1 MDILGYS
8 TLISWHKF
16 FNIFKIVIRDLIMVF
31 GWGKKKPQKQEPGI
45 SLQKKQILLS
55 DVPNAVNEILSIR
68 TKTIIA
74 ETVTFRNKIN
84 SSCKTIL
91 DIAIDLERDTLKVDD
106 IDIHL
111 KRLVER
117 GKKEVI
123 SVIKRESIV
132 KIPEINSYEDV
143 KNFNALAGR
152 ILKKIGDA
160 LGRQSSVIHIFAKKY
175 AGKLKGDLK
184 VMTDGN
190 DEVTTIITNHSEL
203 ETKIEQ
209 ILETMNKIEQSK
221 KLIVDLGEQQKLA
234 KKTIDDLTTMIDRDE
249 NMINDIKNSSKYAEF
264 LQINENLDSLSSEK
278 NKIRNEIELQFTKI
292 SRPLNKYV
300 YVSSLDKPLKK
311 LLTNLIAN
319 PYDVLIDTN
328 KQDVVQILE
337 STRNGIQSGSVSV
350 KDTQKSLSQIDET
363 LSLLSGFIV
372 KISNFNSSKNDIES
386 KLLAFSND
394 ELRQKE
400 SNLSM
405 HHNDKLSL
413 ESKIK
418 SIEEEL
424 TSTAEFIPKSVK
436 SVELI
441 LNQISAVQY
450 IIKSG

>member
-1 MDILGYS
+1 M
-8 TLISWHKF
+8 
-16 FNIFKIVIRDLIMVF
+16 IRDLIMVF

-45 SLQKKQILLS
+45 SIQKKQILLS

-143 KNFNALAGR
+143 KNFNAIASR

-160 LGRQSSVIHIFAKKY
+160 LGRQSNVIHIFAKKY
-175 AGKLKGDLK
+175 ATKLKGDLK

-221 KLIVDLGEQQKLA
+221 KLIIDLGEQQKLT
-234 KKTIDDLTTMIDRDE
+234 KKTIDDLITTIDRDE
-249 NMINDIKNSSKYAEF
+249 NGINNIKNSSNYAEF

-278 NKIRNEIELQFTKI
+278 NKIKNEIELQFTKI

-372 KISNFNSSKNDIES
+372 KISNFNSSKNDIEN

-400 SNLSM
+400 SSLSM
-405 HHNDKLSL
+405 HHNDKSSL
-413 ESKIK
+413 ESKIE

-424 TSTAEFIPKSVK
+424 TSTAEFIPKSIR

>member
-1 MDILGYS
+1 
-8 TLISWHKF
+8 
-16 FNIFKIVIRDLIMVF
+16 MVF
-31 GWGKKKPQKQEPGI
+31 GWGKKKPKQEPGI

-55 DVPNAVNEILSIR
+55 DVPNVVNEIRSIR
-68 TKTIIA
+68 TKTIIV
-74 ETVTFRNKIN
+74 ETKTFRNKIN

-91 DIAIDLERDTLKVDD
+91 NIAIDLERDTLKVDD

-132 KIPEINSYEDV
+132 KIPEINSYDDV
-143 KNFNALAGR
+143 KNFNAIASR

-160 LGRQSSVIHIFAKKY
+160 LGRQSNVIHIFAKKY
-175 AGKLKGDLK
+175 ATKLKGDLK

-190 DEVTTIITNHSEL
+190 DEVTTLITNHSEL

-221 KLIVDLGEQQKLA
+221 KLIIDLGEQQKLT
-234 KKTIDDLTTMIDRDE
+234 KKTIDDLITTIDRDE
-249 NMINDIKNSSKYAEF
+249 NGINNIKNSSNYAEF

-278 NKIRNEIELQFTKI
+278 NKIKNEIELQFTKI

-372 KISNFNSSKNDIES
+372 KISNFNSSKNDIEN

-400 SNLSM
+400 SSLSM
-405 HHNDKLSL
+405 HHNDKSSL
-413 ESKIK
+413 ESKIE

-424 TSTAEFIPKSVK
+424 TSTAEFIPKSIR

>member
-1 MDILGYS
+1 
-8 TLISWHKF
+8 
-16 FNIFKIVIRDLIMVF
+16 MVF
-31 GWGKKKPQKQEPGI
+31 GWGKKKPKQEPGI

-55 DVPNAVNEILSIR
+55 DVLNVVNEIRSIR
-68 TKTIIA
+68 TKTIIV
-74 ETVTFRNKIN
+74 ETKTFRNKIN

-91 DIAIDLERDTLKVDD
+91 NIAIDLERDTLKVDD

-143 KNFNALAGR
+143 KNFNAIAGR

-160 LGRQSSVIHIFAKKY
+160 LGRQSNVIHIFAKKY
-175 AGKLKGDLK
+175 ATKLKGDLK

-209 ILETMNKIEQSK
+209 ILETMNKIEKSK
-221 KLIVDLGEQQKLA
+221 KLIIDLGEQQKLT
-234 KKTIDDLTTMIDRDE
+234 KKTIDDLIITIDRDE
-249 NMINDIKNSSKYAEF
+249 NGINNIKNSSNYAEF

-278 NKIRNEIELQFTKI
+278 NKIKNEIELQFTKI

-300 YVSSLDKPLKK
+300 YVTSLDKPLKK
-311 LLTNLIAN
+311 LLTNLITN

-372 KISNFNSSKNDIES
+372 KISNFNSSKNDIEN

-400 SNLSM
+400 SSLSM
-405 HHNDKLSL
+405 HHNDKSSL
-413 ESKIK
+413 ESKIE

-424 TSTAEFIPKSVK
+424 TSTAEFIPKSIR

>member
-1 MDILGYS
+1 M
-8 TLISWHKF
+8 
-16 FNIFKIVIRDLIMVF
+16 IRDLIMVF

-175 AGKLKGDLK
+175 ASKLKGDLK

-249 NMINDIKNSSKYAEF
+249 NRINDIKNSSKYTEF

-278 NKIRNEIELQFTKI
+278 NKIKNEIELQFTKI

-328 KQDVVQILE
+328 KQDIVQILE

-418 SIEEEL
+418 SIEEEV
-424 TSTAEFIPKSVK
+424 TSTAEFIPKSIK

>member
-1 MDILGYS
+1 
-8 TLISWHKF
+8 
-16 FNIFKIVIRDLIMVF
+16 MVF

-55 DVPNAVNEILSIR
+55 DVPNVVNEIRSIR

-74 ETVTFRNKIN
+74 ETKTFRNKIN

-91 DIAIDLERDTLKVDD
+91 DIAIDLERDTLNVDD

-143 KNFNALAGR
+143 KNFNAIAGR

-175 AGKLKGDLK
+175 ASKLKGDLK

-190 DEVTTIITNHSEL
+190 NEVTTIITNHFEL

-221 KLIVDLGEQQKLA
+221 KLIVDLGEQQKLT
-234 KKTIDDLTTMIDRDE
+234 KKTIDDLITTIDRDE
-249 NMINDIKNSSKYAEF
+249 NGINNIKNSSKYAEF
-264 LQINENLDSLSSEK
+264 LQMNENLDSLSSEK
-278 NKIRNEIELQFTKI
+278 NKIKNEIELQFTKI

-328 KQDVVQILE
+328 KQNVVQILE

-372 KISNFNSSKNDIES
+372 KISNFNSSKNDIEN
-386 KLLAFSND
+386 KLLVFSND

-400 SNLSM
+400 SSLSM
-405 HHNDKLSL
+405 HHNDKSSL

-424 TSTAEFIPKSVK
+424 TSTAEFIPKSIK

>member
-1 MDILGYS
+1 M
-8 TLISWHKF
+8 
-16 FNIFKIVIRDLIMVF
+16 IRDLIMVF

-45 SLQKKQILLS
+45 SIQKKQILLS

-278 NKIRNEIELQFTKI
+278 NKIKNEIELQFTKI

-300 YVSSLDKPLKK
+300 YVSALDKPLKK

-328 KQDVVQILE
+328 KQDIVQILE

-350 KDTQKSLSQIDET
+350 KDTQKSVLQIDET

>member
-1 MDILGYS
+1 
-8 TLISWHKF
+8 
-16 FNIFKIVIRDLIMVF
+16 MVF
-31 GWGKKKPQKQEPGI
+31 GWGKKKPKQEPGI

-55 DVPNAVNEILSIR
+55 DVPNVVNEIRSIR
-68 TKTIIA
+68 TKTIIV
-74 ETVTFRNKIN
+74 ETKTFRNKIN

-91 DIAIDLERDTLKVDD
+91 NIAIDLERDTLKVDD

-143 KNFNALAGR
+143 KNFNAIAGR

-160 LGRQSSVIHIFAKKY
+160 LGRQSNVIHIFAKKY
-175 AGKLKGDLK
+175 ATKLKGDLK

-209 ILETMNKIEQSK
+209 ILETMNKIEKSK
-221 KLIVDLGEQQKLA
+221 KLIIDLGEQQKLT
-234 KKTIDDLTTMIDRDE
+234 KKTIDDLIITIDRDE
-249 NMINDIKNSSKYAEF
+249 NGINNIKNSSNYAEF

-278 NKIRNEIELQFTKI
+278 NKIKNEIELQFTKI

-300 YVSSLDKPLKK
+300 YVTSLDKPLKK
-311 LLTNLIAN
+311 LLTNLITN

-372 KISNFNSSKNDIES
+372 KISNFNSSKNDIEN

-400 SNLSM
+400 SSLSM
-405 HHNDKLSL
+405 HHNDKSSL
-413 ESKIK
+413 ESKIE

-424 TSTAEFIPKSVK
+424 TSTAEFIPKSIR

>member
-1 MDILGYS
+1 
-8 TLISWHKF
+8 
-16 FNIFKIVIRDLIMVF
+16 MVF
-31 GWGKKKPQKQEPGI
+31 GWGKKKPKQEPGI

-55 DVPNAVNEILSIR
+55 DVPNVVNEIRSIR
-68 TKTIIA
+68 TKTIIV
-74 ETVTFRNKIN
+74 ETKTFRNKIN

-91 DIAIDLERDTLKVDD
+91 NIAIDLERDTLKVDD

-132 KIPEINSYEDV
+132 KIPEINSYDDV
-143 KNFNALAGR
+143 KNFNAIASR

-160 LGRQSSVIHIFAKKY
+160 LGRQSNVIHIFAKKY
-175 AGKLKGDLK
+175 ATKLKGDLK

-234 KKTIDDLTTMIDRDE
+234 KKTIDDLITTIDRDE
-249 NMINDIKNSSKYAEF
+249 NGINNIKNSSNYAEF

-278 NKIRNEIELQFTKI
+278 NKIKNEIELQFTKI

-372 KISNFNSSKNDIES
+372 KISNFNSSKNDIEN

-400 SNLSM
+400 SSLSM
-405 HHNDKLSL
+405 HHNDKSSL
-413 ESKIK
+413 ESKIE
-418 SIEEEL
+418 SIDEEL
-424 TSTAEFIPKSVK
+424 TSTAEFIPKSIR

>member
-1 MDILGYS
+1 
-8 TLISWHKF
+8 
-16 FNIFKIVIRDLIMVF
+16 MVF
-31 GWGKKKPQKQEPGI
+31 GWGKKKPKQEPGI

-55 DVPNAVNEILSIR
+55 DVPNVVNEIRSIR
-68 TKTIIA
+68 TKTIIV
-74 ETVTFRNKIN
+74 ETKTFRNKIN

-91 DIAIDLERDTLKVDD
+91 NIAIDLERDTLKVDD

-132 KIPEINSYEDV
+132 KIPEINSYDDV
-143 KNFNALAGR
+143 KNFNAIASR

-160 LGRQSSVIHIFAKKY
+160 LGRQSNVIHIFAKKY
-175 AGKLKGDLK
+175 ATKLKGDLK

-209 ILETMNKIEQSK
+209 ILKTMNKIEQSK
-221 KLIVDLGEQQKLA
+221 KLIIDLGEQQKLT
-234 KKTIDDLTTMIDRDE
+234 KKTIDDLITTIDRDE
-249 NMINDIKNSSKYAEF
+249 NGINNIKNSSNYAEF

-278 NKIRNEIELQFTKI
+278 NKIKNEIELQFTKI
-292 SRPLNKYV
+292 LRPLNKYV

-372 KISNFNSSKNDIES
+372 KISNFNSSKNDIEN

-400 SNLSM
+400 SSLSM
-405 HHNDKLSL
+405 HHNDKSSL
-413 ESKIK
+413 ESKIE

-424 TSTAEFIPKSVK
+424 TSTAEFIPKSIR

>member
-1 MDILGYS
+1 M
-8 TLISWHKF
+8 
-16 FNIFKIVIRDLIMVF
+16 IRDLIMVF

-249 NMINDIKNSSKYAEF
+249 NRINDIKNSSKYTEF

-278 NKIRNEIELQFTKI
+278 NKIKNEIELQFTKI

-300 YVSSLDKPLKK
+300 YVSALDKPLKK

-328 KQDVVQILE
+328 KQDIVQILE